1 MIAVDTDVLLASM
14 ASEGTVRRLLIAADA
29 DLVTL
34 DGAFDVLRRH
44 LPLVAMRTR
53 TPREGLATVLD
64 RLGTYV
70 DEADFADYEATY
82 TGLEMSYPWARV
94 REIDLLALA
103 KALDARI
110 WTHNEA
116 FDQADDLEVLSTD
129 DVFAEV
135 AR

>member
-1 MIAVDTDVLLASM
+1 MIAVDVDVLLAAM
-14 ASEGTVRRLLIAADA
+14 ASEGSVRRLLLAADA

-44 LPLVAMRTR
+44 LPLVAMRTQ
-53 TPREGLATVLD
+53 TPRDELATVLD
-64 RLGTYV
+64 TLERYV
-70 DEADFADYEATY
+70 DEAGFADYEQAY
-82 TGLEMSYPWARV
+82 TGLEMAFPWAEV

-103 KALDARI
+103 VGLDARV

-116 FDQADDLEVLSTD
+116 FDQADDLEVLHTD
-129 DVFAEV
+129 DMLKEV